1 MQVLDLLSAG
11 LMLMYDSPSAGGIE
25 KYRFGEKIV
34 AKMMKNNLFTGAVL
48 TLVIIFSQNTDA
60 VDYWS
65 LADQSTY
72 RCPGGVVAVGD
83 LDRTVRETC
92 GDPLEITSR
101 DDKGPIWVYHSGQ
114 DRFMY
119 YLEFVFG
126 KLERILSTPCN
137 RDNYEC
143 FDLK

>member
-1 MQVLDLLSAG
+1 MNSTILRSG
-11 LMLMYDSPSAGGIE
+11 
-25 KYRFGEKIV
+25 V
-34 AKMMKNNLFTGAVL
+34 ARMSKNNFFVSAMLVMVFLFA
-48 TLVIIFSQNTDA
+48 QNTLA
-60 VDYWS
+60 LDYWS

-83 LDRTVRETC
+83 SDRSVRENC
-92 GDPLEITSR
+92 GDPLDITSR
-101 DDKGPIWVYHSGQ
+101 EDKGPIWVYHFGQ

-143 FDLK
+143 FDLN

>member
-1 MQVLDLLSAG
+1 MIKNSFVICAVFALITVSAH
-11 LMLMYDSPSAGGIE
+11 
-25 KYRFGEKIV
+25 
-34 AKMMKNNLFTGAVL
+34 
-48 TLVIIFSQNTDA
+48 NTDA
-60 VDYWS
+60 IDYWS

-83 LDRTVRETC
+83 SDRSVRDAC
-92 GDPLEITSR
+92 GNPLEVTSR
-101 DDKGPIWVYHSGQ
+101 EDKGPIWVYHFGQ

-143 FDLK
+143 FDLD

>member
-1 MQVLDLLSAG
+1 MVKLINISIIILASALLTTNTP
-11 LMLMYDSPSAGGIE
+11 Y
-25 KYRFGEKIV
+25 
-34 AKMMKNNLFTGAVL
+34 AK
-48 TLVIIFSQNTDA
+48 A

-83 LDRTVRETC
+83 SDRSVRETC
-92 GDPLEITSR
+92 GDPLEVTSR
-101 DDKGPIWVYHSGQ
+101 DDKGPIWVYHFGQ

-119 YLEFVFG
+119 YFEFVFG

-137 RDNYEC
+137 RDNYDC
-143 FDLK
+143 YDLN

>member
-1 MQVLDLLSAG
+1 M
-11 LMLMYDSPSAGGIE
+11 I
-25 KYRFGEKIV
+25 
-34 AKMMKNNLFTGAVL
+34 KNILIIWSVVVVITIL
-48 TLVIIFSQNTDA
+48 TQHAFA

-72 RCPGGVVAVGD
+72 RCPGGVVAIGD
-83 LDRTVRETC
+83 SDRSVRETC

-101 DDKGPIWVYHSGQ
+101 DDKGPIWVYHFGQ

-119 YLEFVFG
+119 YFEFVFG

-137 RDNYEC
+137 RNNYEC

>member
-1 MQVLDLLSAG
+1 MVFKMIKDSA
-11 LMLMYDSPSAGGIE
+11 LIW
-25 KYRFGEKIV
+25 
-34 AKMMKNNLFTGAVL
+34 AVL
-48 TLVIIFSQNTDA
+48 AMMIIFTQHAVA

-83 LDRTVRETC
+83 SDRSVRERC
-92 GDPLEITSR
+92 GEPLEITSR
-101 DDKGPIWVYHSGQ
+101 DDKGPIWVYHFGQ

-137 RDNYEC
+137 RSNYEC
-143 FDLK
+143 FDMD

>member
-1 MQVLDLLSAG
+1 MKCSFFICTL
-11 LMLMYDSPSAGGIE
+11 LMLM
-25 KYRFGEKIV
+25 IV
-34 AKMMKNNLFTGAVL
+34 FAQDAV
-48 TLVIIFSQNTDA
+48 T

-72 RCPGGVVAVGD
+72 RCPGGIAAVGD
-83 LDRTVRETC
+83 SDRSVRDVC
-92 GDPLEITSR
+92 GEPLEVTSR
-101 DDKGPIWVYHSGQ
+101 EDKGPIWVYHFGQ

-119 YLEFVFG
+119 YFEFVFG

-143 FDLK
+143 FDLN

>member
-1 MQVLDLLSAG
+1 MVHMPKNSFFVGVILVMTFL
-11 LMLMYDSPSAGGIE
+11 
-25 KYRFGEKIV
+25 V
-34 AKMMKNNLFTGAVL
+34 A
-48 TLVIIFSQNTDA
+48 QNTLA

-65 LADQSTY
+65 LSDQSTY

-83 LDRTVRETC
+83 SDRSVRESC

-101 DDKGPIWVYHSGQ
+101 EDKGPIWVYHFGQ

-143 FDLK
+143 FDLN

>member
-1 MQVLDLLSAG
+1 MPKNSFFVG
-11 LMLMYDSPSAGGIE
+11 VMIG
-25 KYRFGEKIV
+25 
-34 AKMMKNNLFTGAVL
+34 MMFLFAQG
-48 TLVIIFSQNTDA
+48 TLA

-83 LDRTVRETC
+83 SDRSVRESC

-101 DDKGPIWVYHSGQ
+101 EDKGPIWVYHFGQ

-143 FDLK
+143 FDLN

>member
-1 MQVLDLLSAG
+1 MNVKISYMGAFLVVL
-11 LMLMYDSPSAGGIE
+11 
-25 KYRFGEKIV
+25 
-34 AKMMKNNLFTGAVL
+34 
-48 TLVIIFSQNTDA
+48 IIFASKSYAIDF
-60 VDYWS
+60 WS

-72 RCPGGVVAVGD
+72 RCPGGVVAIGD
-83 LDRTVRETC
+83 SDHAVQKKC
-92 GDPLEITSR
+92 GDPLEVTSGE
-101 DDKGPIWVYHSGQ
+101 DKGPIWIYHFGQ

-126 KLERILSTPCN
+126 KLQRILSTPCN

>member
-1 MQVLDLLSAG
+1 MIK
-11 LMLMYDSPSAGGIE
+11 GI
-25 KYRFGEKIV
+25 FIIW
-34 AKMMKNNLFTGAVL
+34 AVL
-48 TLVIIFSQNTDA
+48 VVIPIFAQTAGAFDF
-60 VDYWS
+60 WS

-83 LDRTVRETC
+83 SDRYVRETC

-101 DDKGPIWVYHSGQ
+101 DDKGPIWVYHFGQ

-119 YLEFVFG
+119 YFEFVFG

-137 RDNYEC
+137 RSNYEC
-143 FDLK
+143 FDLD